1 MKSKLFFLILLLCVS
16 CVDEKQLRLSANLG
30 HGMELYETHCANCHQ
45 MDGKGLAKL
54 IPPLLD
60 ADYIRNQT
68 DSISSIIRNGLNGPV
83 KVNGTIY
90 NLQMP
95 GNKTLTDEEIEL
107 IASYVITIFNN
118 KSSSVAGEN

>member
-1 MKSKLFFLILLLCVS
+1 MKSKLFLLVMLFCVS

-54 IPPLLD
+54 IPPLLE
-60 ADYIRNQT
+60 ADYIRTNK
-68 DSISSIIRNGLNGPV
+68 DSISSIIRNGLKGPV
-83 KVNGTIY
+83 KVNGITY

-95 GNKTLTDEEIEL
+95 GNNILTDEEVEL
-107 IASYVITIFNN
+107 ITSYVLSIFNN
-118 KSSSVAGEN
+118 KSSGSGQ

>member
-1 MKSKLFFLILLLCVS
+1 MKSKFFLLVMLLCVS

-54 IPPLLD
+54 IPPLLE
-60 ADYIRNQT
+60 ADYIRTNK
-68 DSISSIIRNGLNGPV
+68 DSIQSIIRKGLRGPV
-83 KVNGTIY
+83 KVNGITY

-95 GNKTLTDEEIEL
+95 GNNILTDEEVEL
-107 IASYVITIFNN
+107 ITSYVIGIFNN
-118 KSSSVAGEN
+118 HSSGSGQ